1 MASFNEQTRMN
12 KPVVHVIGA
21 GLAGLA
27 AAVRLAGGS
36 REIVL
41 HEAARQAG
49 GRCRSYCD
57 AALDMTIDN
66 GNHLLL
72 SGNRDARN
80 FLAEIGSEDRLAW
93 PPEADFAF
101 VDLATKERWRL
112 RPNAGSL
119 PWWIFSSHRRVL
131 GTGPLDYVG
140 LLRLLISGK
149 DAPIGAV
156 MRCDGLLYERLW
168 RPFFLAALN
177 TEPVEGSSHLA
188 AAVVR
193 ETLARGG
200 CSCRPLVATRGL
212 SAAFIE
218 PALGYLINRGVKIRF
233 DHRLRRIEFAN
244 GHAAALDFGD
254 DTVQLDAADK
264 VVLAVPPYAAQG
276 LVPGLQ
282 TPEDYRAIVN
292 AHFKIAP
299 PETCPAILGI
309 VHGTIQWVFAF
320 PGRLS
325 VTISSADRL
334 LDVSREKLAERI
346 WAEVAEVARIEKPL
360 PPWQIVKEK
369 RATFAATVEENAR
382 RPGPG
387 TTYANL
393 VLAGDWTATGL
404 PATIE
409 GAIRSGHRAAS
420 LIVASH

>member
-1 MASFNEQTRMN
+1 MN
-12 KPVVHVIGA
+12 KPAVHIVGA

-27 AAVRLAGGS
+27 AAVRLAGGP

-49 GRCRSYCD
+49 GRCRSYYD
-57 AALDMTIDN
+57 PALGMTIDN

-72 SGNRDARN
+72 SGNHAARN
-80 FLAEIGSEDRLAW
+80 YLAAIGAGERLAG
-93 PPEADFAF
+93 PAEADFAF
-101 VDLATKERWRL
+101 CDLATNVRWRL
-112 RPNAGSL
+112 CPNTGPV
-119 PWWIFSSHRRVL
+119 PWWIFASGRRVP
-131 GTGPLDYVG
+131 GTGPFDYLG
-140 LLRLLISGK
+140 LLPLLVSGK

-168 RPFFLAALN
+168 RPFLLAALN
-177 TEPVEGSSHLA
+177 IEPAEASSHLA

-193 ETLARGG
+193 ETLAKGG
-200 CSCRPLVATRGL
+200 RACRPLVAAQGL
-212 SAAFIE
+212 SAAFIA
-218 PALGYLINRGVKIRF
+218 PALDCLVKRGAKIRF
-233 DHRLRRIEFAN
+233 DHRLRAIEFAN

-254 DTVQLDAADK
+254 DMVQLGTADK

-282 TPEDYRAIVN
+282 SPEDYRAIVN

-299 PETCPAILGI
+299 PRNCPAILGI
-309 VHGTIQWVFAF
+309 VNGTIEWLFAF

-325 VTISSADRL
+325 VTISGADRL
-334 LDVSREKLAERI
+334 LDVPREKLAERI
-346 WAEVAEVARIEKPL
+346 WAEVAEVTRIEKPL

-369 RATFAATVEENAR
+369 RATFAATVDENAR
-382 RPGPG
+382 RPGAG
-387 TTYANL
+387 TAYINL

-409 GAIRSGHRAAS
+409 GAIRSGNRAAG

>member
-1 MASFNEQTRMN
+1 MN
-12 KPVVHVIGA
+12 KPAVHVVGA

-27 AAVRLAGGS
+27 AAVRLSGGPS
-36 REIVL
+36 EIVL

-49 GRCRSYCD
+49 GRCRSFYD
-57 AALDMTIDN
+57 PVLGMTIDN

-72 SGNRDARN
+72 SGNHDARK
-80 FLAEIGSEDRLAW
+80 FLTAIGSEDQLAG
-93 PPEADFAF
+93 PQEAEFAF

-112 RPNAGSL
+112 RPNAGRL
-119 PWWIFSSHRRVL
+119 PWWIFSPVRRVP
-131 GTGPLDYVG
+131 GTGPFDYLG
-140 LLRLLISGK
+140 LLRLVVPGK
-149 DAPIGAV
+149 DAPIGTV

-177 TEPVEGSSHLA
+177 TEPAEASSRLA
-188 AAVVR
+188 AAVVL
-193 ETLARGG
+193 ETLAKGG
-200 CSCRPLVATRGL
+200 RACRPLFAAQGL
-212 SAAFIE
+212 SAAFIA
-218 PALGYLINRGVKIRF
+218 PALDYLVKRGVTIRF

-254 DTVQLDAADK
+254 DLVQLDAADK

-282 TPEDYRAIVN
+282 SPEDYCAIVN

-299 PETCPAILGI
+299 PENLPPLIG
-309 VHGTIQWVFAF
+309 VVNGTIEWLFAF

-325 VTISSADRL
+325 VTISNADRL
-334 LDVSREKLAERI
+334 LDVPREKLAEII
-346 WAEVAEVARIEKPL
+346 WAEAAEVARIEKPL

-369 RATFAATVEENAR
+369 RATFAATVAGNAR
-382 RPGPG
+382 RPGTG
-387 TTYANL
+387 TAYANL

-409 GAIRSGHRAAS
+409 GAIRSGHRAAD
-420 LIVASH
+420 LIAASRL

>member
-1 MASFNEQTRMN
+1 MN
-12 KPVVHVIGA
+12 KPAVHVIGA

-27 AAVRLAGGS
+27 AAVRLAGGPH
-36 REIVL
+36 EIVL

-49 GRCRSYCD
+49 GRCRSYYD
-57 AALDMTIDN
+57 PVLGMTIDN

-80 FLAEIGSEDRLAW
+80 FLAEIGSEDQLAG

-244 GHAAALDFGD
+244 GYAAALDFGD

-334 LDVSREKLAERI
+334 LDVSREILAETI
-346 WAEVAEVARIEKPL
+346 WAEVAQVARIEKPL

-369 RATFAATVEENAR
+369 RATFAATVKENAR
-382 RPGPG
+382 RPAPG